1 MFIAHNSVLRKELC
15 CDTVPKQYGGNDFCS
30 ALDPY
35 CSTLAVARG
44 NKLLIFPNSEKR
56 YKIDRFATNEIQSH
70 SFHLSSINEEFTCL
84 AWCGFKVPLSFP
96 TLSRNKQGN
105 TDDPVKTKSS
115 SRIIN
120 GETDSGIVL
129 GWAEEIDNTPSHS
142 SISHPSANLDRALH
156 NYLSFKTHCTAT
168 TKNINCGQPASHI
181 VIHLLLAGTS
191 HGYIHIHDDNGS
203 LVVRQHVAPRPLL
216 SIQMS
221 KRRDIFASNLSTKCG
236 RVRKEEDVTLTFP
249 DEIARIDSSEI
260 LHSFLLHYPENVA
273 IKEEQSFI
281 SSSFSPSSPFPLAPS
296 FPSPHRHPMKIRK
309 WILSWGVKARS
320 DVICLGRRPI
330 SLNRQLAQHLQRKYF
345 EKPPPAFVSPSDA
358 SLLDPDPRSLDLVPN
373 SFTSPLIGMTSLSP
387 DDGKE
392 KRKNAEKETE
402 RNRDKEG
409 DKGEKEEEEG
419 KEEEEEVKEEEEDE
433 KGEEE
438 DEEEEEKK
446 EVLLFL
452 VAGEDPAL
460 ATLWV
465 DEKSEG
471 STLTLLSEMAVVAAV
486 GVWNV
491 TARAAAATTAAAAAA
506 AKDPRGAVMA
516 GLSYLAKGGSGW
528 AFSLSSRAASSFGF
542 RSKAQSKE
550 REGKGEKFSE
560 ADSRS
565 AEDLEGLDLE
575 PSRREGSGF
584 GGFQDFDEN
593 GMDRNSHSKAKQSCE
608 RNKGK
613 VPILSPR
620 PVVRRHTPDESS
632 YSLNGSHGS
641 KSSAAAVSPPPPPP
655 SGTLTSAAV
664 YRDKSRR
671 VVRIYAAPPYPF
683 SGVEG
688 FAGATFDC
696 DKGKDMSDDE
706 ETCSNTRKKSIAAP
720 PVAACIDC
728 LGRVLLVEGAE
739 RIVTHVWKVG
749 WTIVVRCLIR

>member
-1 MFIAHNSVLRKELC
+1 MDPEL
-15 CDTVPKQYGGNDFCS
+15 G
-30 ALDPY
+30 
-35 CSTLAVARG
+35 
-44 NKLLIFPNSEKR
+44 SE
-56 YKIDRFATNEIQSH
+56 
-70 SFHLSSINEEFTCL
+70 
-84 AWCGFKVPLSFP
+84 
-96 TLSRNKQGN
+96 
-105 TDDPVKTKSS
+105 
-115 SRIIN
+115 
-120 GETDSGIVL
+120 
-129 GWAEEIDNTPSHS
+129 
-142 SISHPSANLDRALH
+142 
-156 NYLSFKTHCTAT
+156 
-168 TKNINCGQPASHI
+168 
-181 VIHLLLAGTS
+181 
-191 HGYIHIHDDNGS
+191 
-203 LVVRQHVAPRPLL
+203 
-216 SIQMS
+216 
-221 KRRDIFASNLSTKCG
+221 
-236 RVRKEEDVTLTFP
+236 
-249 DEIARIDSSEI
+249 
-260 LHSFLLHYPENVA
+260 
-273 IKEEQSFI
+273 
-281 SSSFSPSSPFPLAPS
+281 SP
-296 FPSPHRHPMKIRK
+296 
-309 WILSWGVKARS
+309 S

-739 RIVTHVWKVG
+739 RIVTHVW
-749 WTIVVRCLIR
+749 